1 MSPEQFQ
8 RLEEKLDAH
17 IKRHDDDYKKLLMWI
32 VSTLLGLVLG
42 GISMF
47 ITYGQT
53 IEKVSRLEEET
64 SEKVSRTELQSSIE
78 LINEKFSNINQ
89 KLDDIKEGLNI
100 K

>member
-1 MSPEQFQ
+1 MTPEQFQ
-8 RLEEKLDAH
+8 RLEEKLDNH
-17 IKRHDDDYKKLLMWI
+17 IKRHDDDYKKLLLWI